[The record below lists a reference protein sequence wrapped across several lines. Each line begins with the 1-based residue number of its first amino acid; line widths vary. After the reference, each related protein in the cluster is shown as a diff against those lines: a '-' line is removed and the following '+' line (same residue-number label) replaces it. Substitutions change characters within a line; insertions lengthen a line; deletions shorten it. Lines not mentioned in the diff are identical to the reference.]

1 MDVFVIITHRIHQTE
16 NKQADMIIWQT
27 CRERHAF
34 QSSYNCVIG
43 LHCQWPAATE
53 QCVCVCVVLFRATIH
68 ACTTL
73 GNIWWVLTRGLE
85 TDTNGPRLA
94 LPGGYVDRIVT
105 RMQHCT
111 VSLTYE
117 CVKDVRIVRLW

>member
-53 QCVCVCVVLFRATIH
+53 QCVCVCVWSSFEQLFTRVRHLATSGECWPVALKLTQTDH
-68 ACTTL
+68 AWHCPA
-73 GNIWWVLTRGLE
+73 VMLT
-85 TDTNGPRLA
+85 A
-94 LPGGYVDRIVT
+94 
-105 RMQHCT
+105 
-111 VSLTYE
+111 
-117 CVKDVRIVRLW
+117 W